1 MIFLWK
7 PAREMENAWSI
18 VPLQKSMKLPITA
31 EVVNVPGAGV
41 RDDFCL
47 EHAAF
52 VKEQEIVD
60 SVKGQG
66 RVNFAMEKE

>member
-1 MIFLWK
+1 
-7 PAREMENAWSI
+7 
-18 VPLQKSMKLPITA
+18 MKLPITA
-31 EVVNVPGAGV
+31 EVENVPGAGV